1 MLEINIIPCLQDNY
15 SYVVRETDTDIIGV
29 VDPSDFNSIDNFIK
43 KKFNKIDYVLNT
55 HHHFDHT
62 GGNLELKKKY
72 DCKIIGS
79 LKDEKKIPGI
89 DIKLQNNDI
98 FKFGNIEFKILLV
111 PGHTS
116 GHICFYS
123 DKEKIIFTGD
133 TLFSLGCGRIFEG
146 TYSQMLGSL
155 NKIKNLPKQT
165 SVYCGHEYTKKN
177 LDFCSKIEFNNHF
190 LEEKKNWV
198 NSKLSKKEPTLPVTI
213 EEELNTNIFLRCD
226 VPSVKKIL
234 GMENSSEE
242 EIFKKLRDLKDS
254 F

>member
-1 MLEINIIPCLQDNY
+1 MLDINIISCLQDNY
-15 SYVVRETDTDIIGV
+15 SYVIRDSSADIVGII
-29 VDPSDFNSIDNFIK
+29 DPSEFQPIDNFIK
-43 KKFNKIDYVLNT
+43 KNFNKIDFILNT

-72 DCKIIGS
+72 NCKIVGS
-79 LKDEKKIPGI
+79 LKDEIRIPGI
-89 DIKLQNNDI
+89 DVKLKDDDI
-98 FKFGNIEFKILLV
+98 FKFGNIDFKIIHV

-146 TYSQMLGSL
+146 TYSQMLISL
-155 NKIKNLPKQT
+155 DKIKNLPKLT
-165 SVYCGHEYTKKN
+165 NIYCGHEYTKKN
-177 LDFCSKIEFNNHF
+177 LDFCSQIEFDNRF
-190 LEEKKNWV
+190 LEEKRRWV
-198 NSKLSKKEPTLPVTI
+198 NLRISKKEATLPVTI

-226 VPSVKKIL
+226 VPSVKKSL
-234 GMENSSEE
+234 GMENSSRV

>member
-15 SYVVRETDTDIIGV
+15 SYIIRDPKADIVGII
-29 VDPSDFNSIDNFIK
+29 DPSEFQPIDNFIRQ
-43 KKFNKIDYVLNT
+43 KFNKIDFILNT

-79 LKDEKKIPGI
+79 LTDEKRIPGI
-89 DIKLQNNDI
+89 DIKLQNKEI
-98 FKFGNIEFKILLV
+98 FKFGNIEFKIILV

-133 TLFSLGCGRIFEG
+133 ALFSLGCGRVFEG
-146 TYSQMLGSL
+146 TYSQMLESL
-155 NKIKNLPKQT
+155 NKIKALPKHT
-165 SVYCGHEYTKKN
+165 SIYCGHEYTKKN
-177 LDFCSKIEFNNHF
+177 LDFCSEVEFNNHF
-190 LEEKKNWV
+190 LKEKKKWV
-198 NSKLSKKEPTLPVTI
+198 NSKISKKEPTLPVTI
-213 EEELNTNIFLRCD
+213 EEELNTNIFLRCN
-226 VPSVKKIL
+226 VPSVKKNL
-234 GMENSSEE
+234 GMENSSEV